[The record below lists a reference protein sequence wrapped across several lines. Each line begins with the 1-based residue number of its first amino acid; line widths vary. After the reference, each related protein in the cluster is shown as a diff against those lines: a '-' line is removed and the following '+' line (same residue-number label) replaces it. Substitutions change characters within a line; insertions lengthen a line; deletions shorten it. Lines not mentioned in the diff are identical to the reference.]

1 MKSATEMVRITEEA
15 IASNDEFLTR
25 CNGILQ
31 RMEDAMVKR
40 AKNAIRS
47 LTYVIESRTITLPMI
62 DYITIMLLKSGYKV
76 EGTVTNEDGPV
87 YTFVIR
93 W

>member
-1 MKSATEMVRITEEA
+1 MKSAIEMLRITEEA
-15 IASNDEFLTR
+15 IAFNDEFLAR

-40 AKNAIRS
+40 AKNTIRS
-47 LTYVIESRTITLPMI
+47 LTYVIESRTLTLPMI
-62 DYITIMLLKSGYKV
+62 DYITIILLKSGYKV
-76 EGTVTNEDGPV
+76 TVTTTNENGPV
-87 YTFVIR
+87 YTFVIN